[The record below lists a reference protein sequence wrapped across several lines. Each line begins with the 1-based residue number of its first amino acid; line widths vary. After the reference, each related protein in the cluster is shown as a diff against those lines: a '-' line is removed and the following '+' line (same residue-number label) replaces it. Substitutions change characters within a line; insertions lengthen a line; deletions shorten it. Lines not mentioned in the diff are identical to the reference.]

1 MNFDSLSDEFN
12 KKGYI
17 YIENFFNDSLMD
29 TCHKKILTHFASNPE
44 YKHDKSFIER
54 SDTDVIPWFPQLDG
68 EEIFNT
74 LENDINLKKLT
85 ENILGKDWKALYSMV
100 MISSKSSNGQAWH
113 QDCNS
118 ENKKFFNLNRLVYTM
133 DINNSTGGEV
143 VVIEGSHENGI
154 IPSNASGKDIGH
166 EIIISPKKGSLLLL
180 HGHLWHKVLPIN
192 NHVRASTNY
201 RCVPKD
207 TPDDITDICVY
218 RNMLYRFSDNKVLVN
233 RN

>member
-1 MNFDSLSDEFN
+1 
-12 KKGYI
+12 
-17 YIENFFNDSLMD
+17 
-29 TCHKKILTHFASNPE
+29 
-44 YKHDKSFIER
+44 
-54 SDTDVIPWFPQLDG
+54 
-68 EEIFNT
+68 
-74 LENDINLKKLT
+74 
-85 ENILGKDWKALYSMV
+85 
-100 MISSKSSNGQAWH
+100 
-113 QDCNS
+113 
-118 ENKKFFNLNRLVYTM
+118 M
-133 DINNSTGGEV
+133 DINSSTGGEV
-143 VVIEGSHENGI
+143 VVIEGSHEKGI

-166 EIIISPKKGSLLLL
+166 EIIISPNKGSLLLL